1 MLTNENVKNISEKER
16 DLIRNL
22 LAFSSMIDN
31 TSPDLAMDFLK
42 NYCEVNKF
50 SLPKEV
56 LEKKPIENIFT
67 SSLIKWSKKSLE
79 LDVLRLKNTFLKENL
94 NPKVVESL
102 VNLLA
107 LKWELNEEIFWRIKN
122 MAETNNDKEQLE
134 RAVQAKA
141 EKILKELKFQLTEKI
156 KNK

>member
-1 MLTNENVKNISEKER
+1 MLTNENVKNISEKEK

-94 NPKVVESL
+94 NPKVIESL

-156 KNK
+156 KK

>member
-1 MLTNENVKNISEKER
+1 MLTNKNVKNISEKEK

-79 LDVLRLKNTFLKENL
+79 LDILRLKNTFLKENL
-94 NPKVVESL
+94 NPKVIESL

-156 KNK
+156 KK

>member
-1 MLTNENVKNISEKER
+1 MLTNENVKNISEKEK

-79 LDVLRLKNTFLKENL
+79 LDILRLKNTFLKENL
-94 NPKVVESL
+94 NPKVIESL

-156 KNK
+156 KK

>member
-1 MLTNENVKNISEKER
+1 MLTNENVKNISEKEK

-50 SLPKEV
+50 SLPKKV

-94 NPKVVESL
+94 NPKVIESL

-156 KNK
+156 KK